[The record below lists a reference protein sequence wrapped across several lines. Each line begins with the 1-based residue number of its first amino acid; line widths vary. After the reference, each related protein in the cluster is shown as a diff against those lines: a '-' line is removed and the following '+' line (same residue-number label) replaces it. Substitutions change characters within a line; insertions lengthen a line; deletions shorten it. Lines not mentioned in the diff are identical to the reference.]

1 MSDRFPDAETL
12 AVCERYSLWL
22 RQSGGV
28 QVQGRPLPIGVSHGL
43 DFDRFAEY
51 QPGMDLRHLDWSLY
65 ARSRRLYVRQF
76 TDEGAGTLIIVLD
89 GSGSMALGASA
100 GGPPNGRAKWHLA
113 RQMAAVLA
121 YAALREVHAVQLI
134 VATQGELRRLP
145 TTAGVEFAPEIFRF
159 LDAQTPSGTTDL
171 GAAAAAVAP
180 TGRGGDVV
188 FISDFLDPH
197 GADRGVASLL
207 AQGFRV
213 DLCRIASPGEFD
225 LPPAGTVIVDP
236 EGPGHRVVP
245 GGAARTAL
253 QARLDAHRGALDAM
267 ALRYAAP
274 LVDLLPDTRLADA
287 LETWLKR
294 ITTAYAK

>member
-1 MSDRFPDAETL
+1 MGVSQGHFPDAETL

-22 RQSGGV
+22 RQSGGI
-28 QVQGRPLPIGVSHGL
+28 QVHGRPLPVGVSHGL

-89 GSGSMALGASA
+89 GSGSMALGANPDA
-100 GGPPNGRAKWHLA
+100 RAKWHLA

-134 VATQGELRRLP
+134 VATQGEIRRLP

-159 LDAQTPSGTTDL
+159 LDAQIPKGTTDL
-171 GAAAAAVAP
+171 GAAAAAVSP
-180 TGRGGDVV
+180 TGQGGDVV

-197 GADRGVASLL
+197 GADRGVSSLL

-236 EGPGHRVVP
+236 EGPGHRVIP
-245 GGAARTAL
+245 GGAARAAL
-253 QARLDAHRGALDAM
+253 QDRLDAYRGALDAV
-267 ALRYAAP
+267 AQKYATP
-274 LVDLLPDTRLADA
+274 LVDLPPDARLADA

-294 ITTAYAK
+294 ITAAHAR

>member
-22 RQSGGV
+22 RQSGGI

-100 GGPPNGRAKWHLA
+100 GGRAKWHLA

-134 VATQGELRRLP
+134 VATQGEIRRLP
-145 TTAGVEFAPEIFRF
+145 TTAGVDFATEIFRF

-274 LVDLLPDTRLADA
+274 LVDLRPDTRLADA

>member
-1 MSDRFPDAETL
+1 MSARFPDAETL

-28 QVQGRPLPIGVSHGL
+28 QVRGQPLPVGVSHGL

-89 GSGSMALGASA
+89 GSGSMGLGD
-100 GGPPNGRAKWHLA
+100 PPKWLLA

-134 VATQGELRRLP
+134 VATQGEIRRLP
-145 TTAGVEFAPEIFRF
+145 TTAGVDFAPEIFRF
-159 LDAQTPSGTTDL
+159 LDAQIPDGATDL
-171 GAAAAAVAP
+171 GAAAAAVSP
-180 TGRGGDVV
+180 TGQGGDVV

-207 AQGFRV
+207 SQGFRV
-213 DLCRIASPGEFD
+213 DLCRVAAPDEFE

-236 EGPGHRVVP
+236 EGPAHRVIP
-245 GGAARTAL
+245 SGSAREDL
-253 QARLDAHRGALDAM
+253 QDRLDAHRGALDAT
-267 ALRYAAP
+267 ARRYGAP
-274 LVDLLPDTRLADA
+274 LVDLSPDARLPDA
-287 LETWLKR
+287 LEIWLRR
-294 ITTAYAK
+294 IASAHAR